1 MKGLRQWG
9 RWWQLRALSRVDLG
23 ALEGLSA
30 RRVVRRFHEVA
41 RRVPFYAEL
50 LAARG
55 VRPDA
60 VPDLDAFLA
69 RCPVLE
75 KGDLFGSVPLHLL
88 CVDGRIGRPAGVLTS
103 SGQGGHFALG
113 LSSLRQARRAE
124 AAIALGLQ
132 HAFQTD
138 DRKSLLINALPM
150 GVRFA
155 CTTVTVAET
164 SVREDMVAA
173 LVKALGPY
181 YEQVILV
188 LDPLFAKRLSDQGR
202 DLGLDWS
209 AHRINVILG
218 EETFGEG
225 FRSYLARRL
234 GQDPNGWGQGLVG
247 SSLGVA
253 ELGLNLFFETRETI
267 PIRQLAQSRP
277 EHLRAGLGDWPGRVP
292 PLLFVYD
299 PRRVFVE
306 VVEPDAAGFGDL
318 VVSTLDPAQA
328 LPLLR
333 YRTGDLARRVRHE
346 ALGAALSRLGFGDM
360 ALPRLPM
367 VAVAGRRE
375 DRLADGR
382 TLLDLKDALYSEDWV
397 ADRITG
403 AFRVQGEGSGYRID
417 VQLRPGCDEDAEA
430 LATRLGPLLRNS
442 PAAPRDEIR
451 AWSSDSF
458 PWRPALDYE
467 RKFPYL
473 GGRAGR
479 P

>member
-1 MKGLRQWG
+1 MNGLRRWG
-9 RWWQLRALSRVDLG
+9 RRWQLRALSRVDI
-23 ALEGLSA
+23 ATLESLSA

-41 RRVPFYAEL
+41 RRVPFYGEL
-50 LAARG
+50 LRERG
-55 VRPDA
+55 VRAGD
-60 VPDLDAFLA
+60 VRDLAAFLA

-75 KGDLFGSVPLHLL
+75 KGDLFGSVPVHLL
-88 CVDGRIGRPAGVLTS
+88 CLDGRIGTPAGVLTS
-103 SGQGGHFALG
+103 SGQGGRFALG
-113 LSSLRQARRAE
+113 LSSPRQARRAQ
-124 AAIALGLQ
+124 AAVELGLQ
-132 HAFQTD
+132 HAFRTD

-155 CTTVTVAET
+155 CSSVTVAET

-173 LVKALGPY
+173 LVRTLGPY

-188 LDPLFAKRLSDQGR
+188 LDPLFAKRLSDHGR
-202 DLGLDWS
+202 DIGLDWS
-209 AHRINVILG
+209 AHSVNVILG

-234 GQDPNGWGQGLVG
+234 GQDPEGWGRGLVG

-267 PIRQLAQSRP
+267 PLRQLAQSRAG
-277 EHLRAGLGDWPGRVP
+277 HLRSGLGDWPGRVP

-306 VVEPDAAGFGDL
+306 VIDPDAAGFGEL
-318 VVSTLDPAQA
+318 VVSTLDPAQP

-333 YRTGDLARRVRHE
+333 YRTGDLARRVEHE
-346 ALGAALSRLGFGDM
+346 TLSAALTCSGLTDT
-360 ALPRLPM
+360 ALPRLPII
-367 VAVAGRRE
+367 AVAGRRE

-397 ADRITG
+397 ADRVTG
-403 AFRVQGEGSGYRID
+403 AFRVRNEGSGYRID

-430 LATRLGPLLRNS
+430 IVTRLGPLMRHS
-442 PAAPRDEIR
+442 SAASLDEIR

-473 GGRAGR
+473 RG
-479 P
+479 